1 MRGHRLREKKEG
13 RGVWRG
19 MLVVVC
25 PNSHAA
31 RVNYVGIHAPWSLA
45 NLNVEFLLPL
55 LKLVVESSIIE
66 VWAILF
72 CLLLLL
78 L

>member
-13 RGVWRG
+13 RGVRRG

-45 NLNVEFLLPL
+45 NLKVEFLLPL
-55 LKLVVESSIIE
+55 LKSVVESSIIE

-72 CLLLLL
+72 RLLFLLH
-78 L
+78 